1 MIKLDDRSIERK
13 ADDLPG
19 WSVVRVDGVPRLERT
34 FRFDDFI
41 TAMAF
46 TVQVG
51 MTAEKADHH
60 PVIETG
66 WGKVTVTWWSHSLG
80 GLGEKDFGMAA
91 ETSALYGG

>member
-1 MIKLDDRSIERK
+1 MVKLDDESIAK
-13 ADDLPG
+13 KVNGLPG
-19 WSVVRVDGVPRLERT
+19 WNVVRADATARLERT

-41 TAMAF
+41 AAMAF

-51 MTAEKADHH
+51 MAAEKADHH

-80 GLGEKDFGMAA
+80 GLGEKDFEMAA
-91 ETSALYGG
+91 KTSALYGG